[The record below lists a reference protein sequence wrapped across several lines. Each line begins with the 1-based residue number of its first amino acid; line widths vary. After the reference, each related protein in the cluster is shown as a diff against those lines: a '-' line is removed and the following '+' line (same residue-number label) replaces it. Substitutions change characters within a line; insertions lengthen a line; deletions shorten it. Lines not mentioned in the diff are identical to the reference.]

1 MTPAVQ
7 IKGIQGHSHMGFH
20 MVWISGIDPD
30 IGRTGA
36 HSNLGRPGDDGGI
49 IDQLCLH
56 LDGARAS
63 SSLAGDGRRA
73 AGALLHGGEQGITL
87 IGQEHLSAPRAI
99 TEHEADAQWLWKG
112 FAVEAESSRSDHAL
126 VIEAGA
132 CDPDI
137 IAINTQLQRGG
148 HTVDQIDQ
156 RGVGP
161 LMEFGDDLDAPCGC
175 CAAPEGGG
183 CFAVAA
189 GGGGSGHHT
198 LRAAELDLGPGDRI
212 IFRRQQHR
220 AQRQGADSI
229 GCEFSPFGKQ
239 GEPGRLKADHQG
251 AAEEIAIFDQ
261 QGISAGQSRG
271 GDSDNRIAL
280 AVGPFI
286 LHQVQQFSAHQDLGA
301 RNSPQAAAF
310 PHRYPQQGGADA
322 ICAQ

>member
-1 MTPAVQ
+1 MKAV
-7 IKGIQGHSHMGFH
+7 G
-20 MVWISGIDPD
+20 ISGIDPD
-30 IGRTGA
+30 VGRPGA
-36 HSNLGRPGDDGGI
+36 HSDLGRPGDDGGI

-175 CAAPEGGG
+175 GAAPEGGG

-198 LRAAELDLGPGDRI
+198 LRAAKLDLRTGDGSVV
-212 IFRRQQHR
+212 RRE
-220 AQRQGADSI
+220 QRCRQGQGADTV
-229 GCEFSPFGKQ
+229 GCEFRPLGVQ
-239 GEPGRLKADHQG
+239 REPGRLKADHQG
-251 AAEEIAIFDQ
+251 AAEEVPVFGNKRIGTG
-261 QGISAGQSRG
+261 QGWRG
-271 GDSDNRIAL
+271 DGDYGITL
-280 AVGPFI
+280 VIGPFI
-286 LHQVQQFSAHQDLGA
+286 LNQSKDFTPHQDLRAG
-301 RNSPQAAAF
+301 NSLSAAAF
-310 PHRYPQQGGADA
+310 PHGDAELGGADA